1 MDIKETI
8 YDSESFKIAFN
19 DFVINNEKSIP
30 FMMDAIGKKGVYTIF
45 ASGYLACI
53 TNMQD
58 ELNSILNNENDL
70 L

>member
-30 FMMDAIGKKGVYTIF
+30 FMMDAIGTKGVYLIF

-53 TNMQD
+53 TNMEC
-58 ELNSILNNENDL
+58 ELNSIINKENDL